1 MVEFITKGYEPR
13 KKTETQV
20 ESSSQQ
26 IAVLSGQRRAGH
38 QVWRICRSFSIVLFS
53 LIYLAHRKKDKK
65 GEELLNAKGRDM
77 PFLKLAMSKMSS
89 IIPAVIVNFAFLK
102 PR

>member
-26 IAVLSGQRRAGH
+26 IAVLSGQRRASH
-38 QVWRICRSFSIVLFS
+38 
-53 LIYLAHRKKDKK
+53 
-65 GEELLNAKGRDM
+65 
-77 PFLKLAMSKMSS
+77 
-89 IIPAVIVNFAFLK
+89 
-102 PR
+102 